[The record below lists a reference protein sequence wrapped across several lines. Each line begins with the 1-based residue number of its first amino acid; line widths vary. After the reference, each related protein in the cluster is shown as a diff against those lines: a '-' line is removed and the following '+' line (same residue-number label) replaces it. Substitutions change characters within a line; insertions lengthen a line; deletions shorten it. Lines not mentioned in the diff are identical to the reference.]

1 MKICKNITCK
11 IFPFDQKW
19 PARMVTVKV
28 ANSEVIE
35 FLFKLERTDRSLKVF
50 HPVFRHQKFS
60 NFTSNFPTSFFS
72 ISFRTFQF
80 LGFYNFSFFPTAL
93 SNYMYHGLRS
103 RVTNNLDP
111 ILMVMMKLQQS

>member
-50 HPVFRHQKFS
+50 HPVFR
-60 NFTSNFPTSFFS
+60 
-72 ISFRTFQF
+72 
-80 LGFYNFSFFPTAL
+80 
-93 SNYMYHGLRS
+93 RS

>member
-1 MKICKNITCK
+1 
-11 IFPFDQKW
+11 
-19 PARMVTVKV
+19 MVTVKV

-50 HPVFRHQKFS
+50 HPVFR
-60 NFTSNFPTSFFS
+60 
-72 ISFRTFQF
+72 
-80 LGFYNFSFFPTAL
+80 
-93 SNYMYHGLRS
+93 RS